1 MQHAMG
7 LTKKHK
13 ANRKRTRLYR
23 RIEWKTFRFLI
34 LNRAGRIVHNQ
45 GKKVLEMTRNAA
57 TEKLYNN
64 ILSSLAALK
73 LKKAA

>member
-1 MQHAMG
+1 MQHSMG
-7 LTKKHK
+7 LTKKQK
-13 ANRKRTRLYR
+13 TNRKRTRLYR

-45 GKKVLEMTRNAA
+45 GKKVLEMTRNFA
-57 TEKLYNN
+57 TEKLYNK
-64 ILSSLAALK
+64 ILTSLATVK